1 MVVVYIIIF
10 VVALSLLIIIHEAGH
25 FAMAKA
31 FKVYCFDFSVGFGP
45 ALFHRKRKNGETYFS
60 FRAVPL
66 GGYVSM
72 LGEDEDEDKKRE
84 DDKKKKE
91 EEQAKAELLEP
102 IENET
107 QETGETK
114 KKEKK
119 KRKRIFVQEDEDVDV
134 PMTRSLAHK
143 NRGVQAII
151 MSAGIGMNMILA
163 LVLFFSYETFFSHKM
178 LNLNEIVVADDSIAA
193 SAGLTSD
200 DLIYYVGAT
209 SLGSTVFYV
218 FDEEATL
225 YYEDGQE
232 QSIVMGVNLP
242 GSVELEKLSYDYYLA
257 GFIVTQD
264 EDEYGNPLY
273 ETIIVYDEEGN
284 EIDSYERPVYLY
296 QDILYLENT
305 ASVKFTLQGIIVD
318 EDGYVEFNGNSYV
331 INLAI
336 LHDEENELSSF
347 EPLGLT
353 LGTMD
358 YKNDFKTAF
367 KNTFTDFADSSH
379 AVVDAII
386 GLFRGQGWSQL
397 TGVVGIYTQ
406 TTSILQSYGW
416 GYFLYTWGLISVNLA
431 LLNLVPI
438 PGLDGWHL
446 LVLLIEGIS
455 RHKVPRKF
463 QTVMSWIGYIIIIGL
478 FVGILVMDIW
488 RLVV

>member
-10 VVALSLLIIIHEAGH
+10 IVALSLLIIIHEAGH

-45 ALFHRKRKNGETYFS
+45 ALFHRKRKKGETYFS

-91 EEQAKAELLEP
+91 EEAAKAELIEP
-102 IENET
+102 VENESGDT
-107 QETGETK
+107 T

-119 KRKRIFVQEDEDVDV
+119 KRKRVLVQEDEDIDV

-151 MSAGIGMNMILA
+151 MSAGIAMNMILA

-178 LNLNEIVVADDSIAA
+178 LNLNEIEVVDDSVAA
-193 SAGLTSD
+193 DAGLTSD
-200 DLIYYVGAT
+200 DLIYYIGYT

-218 FDEEATL
+218 FDTDATL
-225 YYEDGQE
+225 YYEDGASE
-232 QSIVMGVNLP
+232 SIVMGVNLP
-242 GSVELEKLSYDYYLA
+242 ASVELEKLSYDYYLA

-264 EDEYGNPLY
+264 EDEDGNPLY
-273 ETIIVYDEEGN
+273 ETIPIYDQDGN
-284 EIDSYERPVYLY
+284 QIDSYERPVYLY

-305 ASVKFTLQGIIVD
+305 ASVTFTLQGIVVD
-318 EDGYVEFNGNSYV
+318 ESGYVDFTDINYT

-347 EPLGLT
+347 EPLGLS

-406 TTSILQSYGW
+406 TTSILQSYGF

-455 RHKVPRKF
+455 RHKVPKKF